1 MGRNDR
7 GVGESGDLREEVEMR
22 GQGRSGV
29 RGEGEGVAQGSKAAG
44 RRRGDGG
51 NGNWAKRQAGK
62 GQNREEES

>member
-1 MGRNDR
+1 M
-7 GVGESGDLREEVEMR
+7 REEVEMR